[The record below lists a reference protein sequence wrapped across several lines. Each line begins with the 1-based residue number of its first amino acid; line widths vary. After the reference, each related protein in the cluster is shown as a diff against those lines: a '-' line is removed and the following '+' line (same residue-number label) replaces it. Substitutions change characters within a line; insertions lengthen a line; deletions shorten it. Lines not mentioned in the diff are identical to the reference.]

1 MLENTKVRNK
11 LLILSSFLI
20 GFILLISIV
29 SILKLNAT
37 NEQLKDV
44 YYNHLIPVSVI
55 NENRTHARA
64 IEADVYNIMLH
75 IGNPAKQKEYQN
87 DIDTRVKSFDKN
99 WLTFKDTLLDKFQHE
114 KIDIIEKDLTIYRN
128 GRNRTIDAAL
138 SGNLELSKEEFSK
151 VELQFTNYQNALKEL
166 GTYNVKL
173 AEEQILISETSFRS
187 SLYFLIFTIILAI
200 VLSSFITIGISKT
213 ITRPIHEILL
223 ALEKLAAYNLSHNLD
238 QSFSSRKDE
247 IGNIAKSLN
256 FFQKNFLS
264 LIEKVKSISN
274 SIASSSEELTATSE
288 EASATSQQIALTIEQ
303 IANGASNQAN
313 DTENVANS
321 IKDMGDA
328 LDNNSNY
335 IENLN
340 NSIEIINEQKEA
352 VNNIVKSLVQK
363 TLKNNVAIT
372 SVQEAIINNNNSAL
386 KIEEA
391 SKMIESIAAQT
402 NLLALNAAIE
412 AARAGDAGRGFA
424 VVAEE
429 IRKLA
434 EQSNNFTNDI
444 KSIIDDLKTKS
455 QGAVT
460 VIESTQITFK
470 EQADSV
476 SDTEDKISSISKEID
491 LIIKN
496 ISTINSSN
504 DNMIQNKSLVANL
517 TNNLSD
523 ISQQNAAATQE
534 ASASVH
540 EQSTMI
546 DEIAKSSENLSSIA
560 DDLNNEVEKFKIK

>member
-1 MLENTKVRNK
+1 
-11 LLILSSFLI
+11 
-20 GFILLISIV
+20 
-29 SILKLNAT
+29 
-37 NEQLKDV
+37 
-44 YYNHLIPVSVI
+44 
-55 NENRTHARA
+55 
-64 IEADVYNIMLH
+64 MLH
-75 IGNPAKQKEYQN
+75 IGVPAKQKEYQS
-87 DIDTRVKSFDKN
+87 DIETRVKSFDKN
-99 WLTFKDTLLDKFQHE
+99 WGVFKNTLLDSFQQE
-114 KIDIIEKDLTIYRN
+114 KIDLIEKDLTLYRN
-128 GRNRTIDAAL
+128 GRDRAITAAL

-151 VELQFTNYQNALKEL
+151 VEVPFNNYQNALRDL
-166 GTYNVKL
+166 GIHNVKL
-173 AEEQILISETSFRS
+173 AEEQILISEDSFKS
-187 SLYFLIFTIILAI
+187 SLYFLVFTIVFAILVA
-200 VLSSFITIGISKT
+200 SFITIIVSKT
-213 ITRPIHEILL
+213 ITKPIRQILV
-223 ALEKLAAYNLSHNLD
+223 ALEKLANYNLSDRLD
-238 QSFSSRKDE
+238 KTFSSRKDE
-247 IGNIAKSLN
+247 IGTIAKSLN
-256 FFQKNFLS
+256 FFQENFIN
-264 LIEKVKSISN
+264 LIDKVKSISD

-313 DTENVANS
+313 DTENVAHS

-328 LDNNSNY
+328 LDNNSTY

-352 VNNIVKSLVQK
+352 VNSIVKSLVQK
-363 TLKNNVAIT
+363 TLKNNIAIT

-391 SKMIESIAAQT
+391 SKMIESIATQT

-434 EQSNNFTNDI
+434 EQSNSFTNDI
-444 KSIIDDLKTKS
+444 KSIIDDLKNKS

-460 VIESTQITFK
+460 VIESTQVTFK

-476 SDTEDKISSISKEID
+476 SDTEDKISSISNEID

-496 ISTINSSN
+496 ITTINSSN

-540 EQSTMI
+540 EQATMI
-546 DEIAKSSENLSSIA
+546 NEIAKSSENLSSIA

>member
-11 LLILSSFLI
+11 LIILSSLLI
-20 GFILLISIV
+20 GFILLIGIV
-29 SILKLNAT
+29 SIFKLNEL
-37 NEQLKDV
+37 NQQLKDI
-44 YYNHLIPVSVI
+44 YYNHLISVSVI

-64 IEADVYNIMLH
+64 IEGDIYNIMLH
-75 IGNPAKQKEYQN
+75 IGVPAKQKEYQS
-87 DIDTRVKSFDKN
+87 DIETRVKSFDKN
-99 WLTFKDTLLDKFQHE
+99 WSVFKNTLLDSFQHE
-114 KIDIIEKDLTIYRN
+114 KIVLIEKDLTLYRN
-128 GRNRTIDAAL
+128 GRDRAITAAL

-151 VELQFTNYQNALKEL
+151 VEVPFNNYQNALRDL
-166 GTYNVKL
+166 GIHNVKL
-173 AEEQILISETSFRS
+173 AEEQILISEDSFKS
-187 SLYFLIFTIILAI
+187 SLYFLVFTIVFAILVA
-200 VLSSFITIGISKT
+200 SFITLIVSKT
-213 ITRPIHEILL
+213 ITKPIRQILV
-223 ALEKLAAYNLSHNLD
+223 ALEKLANYNLSDRLD
-238 QSFSSRKDE
+238 KTFSSRKDE
-247 IGNIAKSLN
+247 IGTIAKSLN
-256 FFQKNFLS
+256 FFQENFIN
-264 LIEKVKSISN
+264 LIDKVKSISD

-313 DTENVANS
+313 DTENVAHS

-328 LDNNSNY
+328 LDNNSTY

-352 VNNIVKSLVQK
+352 VNSIVKSLVQK
-363 TLKNNVAIT
+363 TLKNNIAIT

-391 SKMIESIAAQT
+391 SKMIESIATQT

-434 EQSNNFTNDI
+434 EQSNSFTNDI
-444 KSIIDDLKTKS
+444 KSIIDDLKNKS

-460 VIESTQITFK
+460 VIESTQVTFK

-496 ISTINSSN
+496 ITTINSSN

-540 EQSTMI
+540 EQATMI
-546 DEIAKSSENLSSIA
+546 NEIAKSSENLSSIA